1 MPRSTTRVNPRPLT
15 RAECGTAG
23 VLARLATED
32 WDAMTAA
39 ALASPNH
46 VSNLDRW
53 VKKARELNPR
63 LNDDQAERLAERLRK
78 DHYQRM
84 GRLSAQARKLA
95 REAEAELER
104 ADEPAA

>member
-15 RAECGTAG
+15 RAECGTVG

-32 WDAMTAA
+32 WGAMTAQ

-46 VSNLDRW
+46 VSSLDRW
-53 VKKARELNPR
+53 TAKAKEGNPS
-63 LNDDQAERLAERLRK
+63 LSDEQAERLGERLRK
-78 DHYQRM
+78 AHYQRM
-84 GRLSAQARKLA
+84 GRLSAEARRIA
-95 REAEAELER
+95 REAEAELAR